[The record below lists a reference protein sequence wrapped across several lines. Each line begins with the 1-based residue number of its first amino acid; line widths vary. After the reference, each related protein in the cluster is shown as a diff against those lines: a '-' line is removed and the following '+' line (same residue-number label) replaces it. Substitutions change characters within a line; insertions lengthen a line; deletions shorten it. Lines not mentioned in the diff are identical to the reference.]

1 MTYRHTGKSNHQQ
14 SSNDARSSERGKKKT
29 EHAVHL
35 AATARVELRVVED
48 AGLLQDGALLD
59 PEERRVVLCSSSS
72 SSSKR
77 ERSINEP
84 IKRANALR
92 RDLDRAQI

>member
-35 AATARVELRVVED
+35 AATACVELRVVED

-72 SSSKR
+72 SSKR